1 MESEGVM
8 KALKNI
14 LRFILSSVVI
24 TGLLVVSCLGW
35 GLLVWIQTPGGLFDP
50 APIPLYW
57 KVFDLAILLPINIG
71 LIVLAAVLLSRIGAD
86 KTAEKKSFWRK
97 AAQPAAVIAV
107 SVVICLAFLMK
118 DTIISNIKY
127 KIENDLVNAYV
138 KQADEIVFYENSGD
152 VNGRLFDTQFN
163 RSSALLDYDN
173 MTVTLLYTVDLDQY
187 YRVELAVNGFVPD
200 DSHILQFKNPLED
213 GGEIRV
219 YYDKNNGDSLR
230 PSIRSCAVTVEQG
243 GKVYGA
249 HFEPVRLEFE
259 SCLEDVYA
267 LEEREL
273 EALPYHTNEMLPYAG
288 GIKSDTMFIDYEN
301 KKLNLVYVDDSGF
314 GVRRVCC
321 DEIDLVETNKVEGV
335 FLQAE
340 FELESG
346 GKLYAYGNENY
357 TKYVGDPILE
367 WQTEKT
373 DGLVLDYDGKLYC
386 AKINTLNGNRYDF
399 LHSTG
404 AVKTCRGWGIG

>member
-1 MESEGVM
+1 M

-14 LRFILSSVVI
+14 LRFILCSVVI
-24 TGLLVVSCLGW
+24 AGLLFASYWGW
-35 GLLVWIQTPGGLFDP
+35 VLLLFVQTPGGLFDS

-71 LIVLAAVLLSRIGAD
+71 IIILIAVILSRIGTD

-107 SVVICLAFLMK
+107 SVVICLAFIMK
-118 DTIISNIKY
+118 DTIKSKIKY
-127 KIENDLVNAYV
+127 NAENNLVNSYV
-138 KQADEIVFYENSGD
+138 EQADEIVPYENSGD
-152 VNGRLFDTQFN
+152 VNENMFKTRLN

-173 MTVTLLYTVDLDQY
+173 MTVTFLYCVDLDQY

-219 YYDKNNGDSLR
+219 YYDKNNSNGLH
-230 PSIRSCAVTVEQG
+230 PSIRSCAVTVERG

-249 HFEPVRLEFE
+249 HFEPVRLGFE
-259 SCLEDVYA
+259 SCLDDVYM
-267 LEEREL
+267 LEERGL
-273 EALPYHTNEMLPYAG
+273 EALPYRTNEMLPYAG
-288 GIKSDTMFIDYEN
+288 GIKSDTMFIDYQN
-301 KKLNLVYVDDSGF
+301 KKLHLVYVDDSGF

-321 DEIDLVETNKVEGV
+321 DEIDLVETNKVEGA

-386 AKINTLNGNRYDF
+386 AEINSLNRNRYDF

-404 AVKTCRGWGIG
+404 TVKVCKNWGIG